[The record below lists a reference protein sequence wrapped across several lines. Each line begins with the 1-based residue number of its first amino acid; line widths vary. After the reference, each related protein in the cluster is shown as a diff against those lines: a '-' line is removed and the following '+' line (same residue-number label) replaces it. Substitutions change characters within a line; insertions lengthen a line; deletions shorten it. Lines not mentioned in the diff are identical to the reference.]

1 MQKGRHIGTS
11 LGFPTANIEFPKDKV
26 SPPDGVYCVSVNI
39 GGKRHGGIVNIG
51 MRPTFDNGRDRTYEC
66 NIFSCSDGLYGR
78 ELEVRILKRLRG
90 EIRFD
95 SPQAL
100 KEQIERDAAVA
111 AAYFKTLDYTLIF

>member
-1 MQKGRHIGTS
+1 MQYI
-11 LGFPTANIEFPKDKV
+11 L
-26 SPPDGVYCVSVNI
+26 
-39 GGKRHGGIVNIG
+39 
-51 MRPTFDNGRDRTYEC
+51 
-66 NIFSCSDGLYGR
+66 DGLYGK